1 MFKLDL
7 HFAELIFF
15 VVVPILLVITLVMV
29 IHIRSSCLE
38 IQQHLTEI
46 KNKLNRI
53 DDLQLDAIL
62 KKLNEPTK

>member
-1 MFKLDL
+1 ML
-7 HFAELIFF
+7 ELIFF

-38 IQQHLTEI
+38 IQQRLDEI
-46 KNKLNRI
+46 KNKLNRM

-62 KKLNEPTK
+62 KKLNELTK